1 MKNLYRCTIT
11 ITDGEEEWEQDFY
24 TEAESFDDAIENIKY
39 DLDI

>member
-11 ITDGEEEWEQDFY
+11 ITDGEETEEQDFY
-24 TEAESFDDAIENIKY
+24 VEAASFEEAVENVKN